1 MIGMPRIVAG
11 LDVGSTKTCAVIVD
25 PCNGPGEGCRPE
37 VLGVGTAVTEGVRN
51 RTVANIEAATESIR
65 AALRDAE
72 QMAGVEVSGVFAGV
86 GGDHISIDRSIG
98 VTAIS
103 GREIMPRDIENVHEV
118 AQAVALP
125 PDREILHVIPQD
137 YMVDGRSGIQD
148 PTGMQA
154 IRLESEVC
162 IISAGAVV
170 CQNLRKAIDRAGYQV
185 EELVLTPLASS
196 LAVLSENSRIAGTAL
211 IEIGGASTEVLVFKD
226 ERLRLARTIPWGAA
240 TVSNDI
246 VKGLGV
252 PLEEAEI
259 LKAQYGS
266 AQTRRVD
273 PTEKLEISGPTPGGR
288 RQVSRELLAHIIEQR
303 LDEILGLVFDEL
315 DARDLLDDLPVGV
328 VLTGGGVQLDGVVEL
343 AQEVFNM
350 PVAKG
355 LPGSGLDGIVEAIR
369 KPECASAVG
378 LALYGTNRRLDAG
391 AGPVLRAL
399 GRVGGWIREFF

>member
-1 MIGMPRIVAG
+1 MPRFVAG
-11 LDVGSTKTCAVIVD
+11 LDVGSTKTCAVIID
-25 PCNGPGEGCRPE
+25 PCTGPGDDCRPE
-37 VLGVGTAVTEGVRN
+37 VLGVGTAVTEGIRN
-51 RTVANIEAATESIR
+51 RTVANIEATTESIR

-137 YMVDGRSGIQD
+137 YMVDGRTGIQD

-154 IRLESEVC
+154 TRLESEVC
-162 IISAGAVV
+162 IISAGAVA
-170 CQNLRKAIDRAGYQV
+170 CQNLRKAIDRSGYQV

-196 LAVLSENSRIAGTAL
+196 LAVLPENSRISGTAL

-240 TVSNDI
+240 TVSRDI

-252 PLEEAEI
+252 PIEEAEE
-259 LKAQYGS
+259 LKSRYGS

-273 PTEKLEISGPTPGGR
+273 PAEKFKISGPTPGGR
-288 RQVSRELLAHIIEQR
+288 REVSRELLAHIIEQR

-315 DARDLLDDLPVGV
+315 EARNLLDELPVGV
-328 VLTGGGVQLDGVVEL
+328 VLTGGGVELDGVVEL

-369 KPECASAVG
+369 RPEYASAVG
-378 LALYGTNRRLDAG
+378 LALYGRNRRLDAG
-391 AGPVLRAL
+391 AGPVVRVL
-399 GRVGGWIREFF
+399 GKVGGWIREFF

>member
-25 PCNGPGEGCRPE
+25 PCNGPGEDCRPE

-72 QMAGVEVSGVFAGV
+72 QMAGVELSGVFAGV

-98 VTAIS
+98 ITAIS

-125 PDREILHVIPQD
+125 PDREILHAIPQD

-211 IEIGGASTEVLVFKD
+211 IEIGGGSTEVLVFKD

-252 PLEEAEI
+252 PLEEAEE

>member
-1 MIGMPRIVAG
+1 M
-11 LDVGSTKTCAVIVD
+11 
-25 PCNGPGEGCRPE
+25 
-37 VLGVGTAVTEGVRN
+37 
-51 RTVANIEAATESIR
+51 VANIEATTESIR
-65 AALRDAE
+65 AAVRDAE

-154 IRLESEVC
+154 TRLESEVC
-162 IISAGAVV
+162 IISAGAVE
-170 CQNLRKAIDRAGYQV
+170 CQNLRKAIDRSGYQV

-196 LAVLSENSRIAGTAL
+196 LAVLPENSRISGTAL

-240 TVSNDI
+240 TVSRDI

-252 PLEEAEI
+252 PIEEAEE
-259 LKAQYGS
+259 LKSRYGS

-273 PTEKLEISGPTPGGR
+273 PAEKFEISGPTPGGR
-288 RQVSRELLAHIIEQR
+288 REVSRELLAHIIEQR

-315 DARDLLDDLPVGV
+315 EARDLLDELPVGV
-328 VLTGGGVQLDGVVEL
+328 VLTGGGVELDGVVEL

-355 LPGSGLDGIVEAIR
+355 LPGSGLDGIVEVIR
-369 KPECASAVG
+369 RPEFASAVG
-378 LALYGTNRRLDAG
+378 LALYGRNRRLDAG
-391 AGPVLRAL
+391 AGPVVRAL

>member
-1 MIGMPRIVAG
+1 MIRMPRLVAG
-11 LDVGSTKTCAVIVD
+11 LDIGSTKTCAVIID
-25 PCNGPGEGCRPE
+25 PCTGPGEDCRPE
-37 VLGVGTAVTEGVRN
+37 VLGVGTAATEGVRN
-51 RTVANIEAATESIR
+51 RSLANIEATTESIR
-65 AALRDAE
+65 AAVRDAE

-86 GGDHISIDRSIG
+86 GGDHITIDRSIG

-137 YMVDGRSGIQD
+137 YMVDGRPGIQD

-154 IRLESEVC
+154 TRLESEVC
-162 IISAGAVV
+162 IISAAAVA
-170 CQNLRKAIDRAGYQV
+170 CQNLRKAIDRSGYQV

-196 LAVLSENSRIAGTAL
+196 LAVLPENSRITGTAL
-211 IEIGGASTEVLVFKD
+211 IEIGGNSTEVLVFKD

-240 TVSNDI
+240 TVSRDI
-246 VKGLGV
+246 AKGLGV
-252 PLEEAEI
+252 PMEEAEE
-259 LKAQYGS
+259 LKSRYGS

-273 PTEKLEISGPTPGGR
+273 PTERFEISGPTPGGR
-288 RQVSRELLAHIIEQR
+288 REVSRELLAHIIEQR
-303 LDEILGLVFDEL
+303 LDEIFGLVFDEL
-315 DARDLLDDLPVGV
+315 EARNLLDELPVGV
-328 VLTGGGVQLDGVVEL
+328 VLTGGGVELDGVVEL
-343 AQEVFNM
+343 AQEVFNI

-369 KPECASAVG
+369 RPEYASAVG
-378 LALYGTNRRLDAG
+378 LALYGRNRRLDAG
-391 AGPVLRAL
+391 AGPVVRAL

>member
-25 PCNGPGEGCRPE
+25 PCNGPGEDCRPE

-125 PDREILHVIPQD
+125 PDREILHAIPQD

-211 IEIGGASTEVLVFKD
+211 IEIGGGSTEVLVFKD

-252 PLEEAEI
+252 PLEEAEK
-259 LKAQYGS
+259 LKARYGS

>member
-1 MIGMPRIVAG
+1 MPRFVAG
-11 LDVGSTKTCAVIVD
+11 LDVGSTKTCAVIID
-25 PCNGPGEGCRPE
+25 PCIGPGDDCRPE
-37 VLGVGTAVTEGVRN
+37 VLGVGTAVTEGIRN
-51 RTVANIEAATESIR
+51 RTVANIEATTESIR

-72 QMAGVEVSGVFAGV
+72 QMAGVEVSSVFAGV

-137 YMVDGRSGIQD
+137 YMVDGRTGIQD

-154 IRLESEVC
+154 TRLESEVC
-162 IISAGAVV
+162 IISAGAVA
-170 CQNLRKAIDRAGYQV
+170 CQNLRKAIDRSGYQV

-196 LAVLSENSRIAGTAL
+196 LAVLPENSRISGTAL

-240 TVSNDI
+240 TVSRDI

-252 PLEEAEI
+252 PIEEAEE
-259 LKAQYGS
+259 LKSRYGS

-273 PTEKLEISGPTPGGR
+273 PAEKFEISGPTPRGR
-288 RQVSRELLAHIIEQR
+288 REVSRELLAHIIEQR

-315 DARDLLDDLPVGV
+315 EARNLLDELPVGV
-328 VLTGGGVQLDGVVEL
+328 VLTGGGVELDGVVEL

-355 LPGSGLDGIVEAIR
+355 LPGSGLDGIVEVIR
-369 KPECASAVG
+369 RPEYASAVG
-378 LALYGTNRRLDAG
+378 LALYGRNRRLDAG
-391 AGPVLRAL
+391 AGPVVRVL